1 MSLLNDVRSSVDQF
15 YWFTNVDLFLW
26 FKIIKYKCA
35 INSAITRTTTRKR
48 YVLLRWLRIKAFNY
62 YNVFILISSLFSYT
76 TSASSPKS
84 MSWIGEV

>member
-1 MSLLNDVRSSVDQF
+1 MCGLVLINSIDLRMWICFFGSKSLNTS
-15 YWFTNVDLFLW
+15 
-26 FKIIKYKCA
+26 A